1 MPNSI
6 EDLNPEMQECLD
18 TFQNA
23 VFGEDVR
30 SALIRAIELCY
41 EDVIKYVI
49 ENVLKGDSGK
59 SAYQLAQENGYS
71 GDLQDWLDSLKG
83 DPGPRGPEGP
93 PGRIEGDGFDVDN
106 AIDANSTNPVQ
117 NKVIKAA
124 LDGKLNIK
132 PVATGHGGEIIAA
145 SASGGIAN
153 SGRKWGGTL
162 LNSSTPDKTL
172 ATETGV
178 KNYAYSKEESDS
190 KYLTEH
196 QDISS
201 KANLNDVYTKTQSDN
216 KYLTRQNVD
225 SGLSSTSSNPV
236 QNRTIKAALDSI
248 SVSGVVVDTELS
260 PSSTNP
266 VQNKVITEALQQV
279 VTDDRIWEDINASL
293 SFENPDNVFNTSQE
307 FSTDFNNFP
316 ANGLFIERY
325 YDTSY
330 TDIEGSTLSKY
341 RYFLAYIDKNDDS
354 SVSPSSSHWH
364 RIIELTGLF
373 ESNQWKYQNIYNIP
387 IVGDKETYY
396 PSVNCMELYVL
407 EKLNDRLG
415 SFTKSS
421 FEHLSQGYTT
431 LNNRVT
437 ALEISYTNLD
447 DRVTALENQ

>member
-30 SALIRAIELCY
+30 SALIKAIELCY

-59 SAYQLAQENGYS
+59 SAYQLAQENGFS
-71 GDLQDWLDSLKG
+71 GTLQDWLDSLV
-83 DPGPRGPEGP
+83 GPVGPQGPEGP

-106 AIDANSTNPVQ
+106 VIDANSTNPVQ

-124 LDGKLNIK
+124 LDEKLNIK

-145 SASGGIAN
+145 SASGGIAT

-162 LNSSTPDKTL
+162 LNSATPNNTL
-172 ATETGV
+172 ATETAV
-178 KNYAYSKEESDS
+178 KNYTYSKEESDS

-196 QDISS
+196 QDISG
-201 KANLNDVYTKTQSDN
+201 KADLSNVYTKTQSDN
-216 KYLTRQNVD
+216 KYLTRQNID

-248 SVSGVVVDTELS
+248 SVSGVIVDDELS

-266 VQNKVITEALQQV
+266 VQNKVIAEALRDV
-279 VTDDRIWEDINASL
+279 VTDDIIWKDIDASL
-293 SFENPDNVFNTSQE
+293 SFENPNNIFNTSQE

-325 YDTSY
+325 YDTNY

-341 RYFLAYIDKNDDS
+341 RYFLAYIDSDADS
-354 SVSPSSSHWH
+354 EVDPTSSHWH

-373 ESNQWKYQNIYNIP
+373 ESKQWQCQNIHSLP
-387 IVGDKETYY
+387 IGATTSKYY
-396 PSVNCMELYVL
+396 PSLNCMTQYVS
-407 EKLNDRLG
+407 EQLNARLG
-415 SFTKSS
+415 NFDSFD
-421 FEHLSQGYTT
+421 
-431 LNNRVT
+431 
-437 ALEISYTNLD
+437 LEQLQEDYADLD
-447 DRVTALENQ
+447 RRVTALENH

>member
-6 EDLNPEMQECLD
+6 EDLNPEMQKCLD

-30 SALIRAIELCY
+30 SALIKAIELCY

-59 SAYQLAQENGYS
+59 SAYQLAQENGFS
-71 GDLQDWLDSLKG
+71 GTLQDWLDSLV
-83 DPGPRGPEGP
+83 GPVGPQGPEGP

-106 AIDANSTNPVQ
+106 VIDANSTNPVQ

-145 SASGGIAN
+145 SASGGIAT

-162 LNSSTPDKTL
+162 LNSATPNNTL
-172 ATETGV
+172 ATETAV
-178 KNYAYSKEESDS
+178 KNYTYSKEESDS

-196 QDISS
+196 QDISG
-201 KANLNDVYTKTQSDN
+201 KANASDVYTKTQSDN
-216 KYLTRQNVD
+216 KYLTHQNVD
-225 SGLSSTSSNPV
+225 SGLSSVSSNPV
-236 QNRTIKAALDSI
+236 QNRIIKAALDSI
-248 SVSGVVVDTELS
+248 SVSGVIVDDELS

-266 VQNKVITEALQQV
+266 VQNKVITEALQDV
-279 VTDDRIWEDINASL
+279 VTGDTIWEDINASL
-293 SFENPDNVFNTSQE
+293 SFENPNNIFNTSSQE
-307 FSTDFNNFP
+307 GSTDFDNFP

-325 YDTSY
+325 YDSSY
-330 TDIEGSTLSKY
+330 NDSAATASTKY

-354 SVSPSSSHWH
+354 SVTPSSSHWH

-373 ESNQWKYQNIYNIP
+373 ESKQWQCQHVNNLP
-387 IVGDKETYY
+387 VGAVWTKYY
-396 PSVNCMELYVL
+396 PSLNCMAHYVTTQ
-407 EKLNDRLG
+407 LNDRLG
-415 SFTKSS
+415 TFDSFD
-421 FEHLSQGYTT
+421 
-431 LNNRVT
+431 
-437 ALEISYTNLD
+437 LEQLQQDYADLD
-447 DRVTALENQ
+447 RRVTALENPNSQ